1 MRCMLSKMDY
11 DVIVV
16 GAGAAGLM
24 SAVTAARNK
33 ARVLLVER
41 NEKVGRKLMIT
52 GKGRCNV
59 TNNCDVENLMN
70 ATMRN
75 PKFLFG
81 AYNAFPPSAVMEFFE
96 SLKVPLKT
104 ERGQRV
110 FPVSDKAA
118 DIVDALYKCIKAEG
132 VTQKRKRVSNILF
145 EEGRVKGI
153 KTADGI
159 SFFAP
164 SVIIATGGLSYPA
177 TGSTGDGYN
186 LAEETGHKII
196 PTAASLV
203 PIVLKEKWCSELM
216 GLSLKN
222 VTLKVKKGKKLLFE
236 ELGEMMFTHFG
247 ISGPLVLSASALMDG
262 DMKDF
267 SLFVDLKPALDEAK
281 LDERILRDFKDE
293 KNRAFKNS
301 LYRLLP
307 RSLVPVI
314 IKLSKID
321 EDLPVNSITRE
332 MRRSLVRVIKE
343 MPLTPVALRPVSEA
357 VVTRGGV
364 CVKDIN
370 PKTMESKKLSGLY
383 FCGEVMDV
391 DAVTG
396 GFNLQIAF
404 STGFLAGNNC
414 F

>member
-1 MRCMLSKMDY
+1 MNA

-16 GAGAAGLM
+16 GAGAAGLIASVM
-24 SAVTAARNK
+24 AARNG
-33 ARVLLVER
+33 ARVLLIER
-41 NEKVGRKLMIT
+41 NEKIGRKIMIT

-59 TNNCDVENLMN
+59 TNNCDVERLMN

-75 PKFLFG
+75 NKFLFG
-81 AYNAFPPSAVMEFFE
+81 AYNAFPPCDVMDFFE
-96 SLKVPLKT
+96 NLGVPLKT

-110 FPVSDKAA
+110 FPQSDRAM
-118 DIVDALYKCIKAEG
+118 DIVDALFKEIKRLGITLE
-132 VTQKRKRVSNILF
+132 RKRVGHILT
-145 EEGRVKGI
+145 EEGKAVGVRTV
-153 KTADGI
+153 DGI
-159 SFFAP
+159 SYYAD
-164 SVIIATGGLSYPA
+164 SVVVATGGLSYPT
-177 TGSTGDGYN
+177 TGSTGDGYK
-186 LAEETGHKII
+186 LAEELGHKIM

-203 PIVLKEKWCSELM
+203 PILLKEKWCSELM

-222 VTLKVKKGKKLLFE
+222 VTLTVKKGKKVLFE

-267 SLFVDLKPALDEAK
+267 QLFVDLKPALDENK
-281 LDERILRDFKDE
+281 LDERILRDFEGE
-293 KNRAFKNS
+293 KNKAFKNS

-314 IKLSKID
+314 IKLSGID
-321 EDLPVNSITRE
+321 EELPVNSITRE
-332 MRRSLVRVIKE
+332 MRKNLVSVIKA
-343 MPLTPVALRPVSEA
+343 MPLTPSGLRPVEEA
-357 VVTRGGV
+357 VVTRGGI

-370 PKTMESKKLSGLY
+370 PKTMESKKVAGLY
-383 FCGEVMDV
+383 FCGEVIDV